1 MLAKRR
7 KENPYVMGEMKQGD
21 SRDNDKKSD

>member
-7 KENPYVMGEMKQGD
+7 KENPYTMGEMKQGD
-21 SRDNDKKSD
+21 SRDDNEKSD